1 MPVPGG
7 GFDYA
12 SGTSLSAAHVSGVIA
27 LLVAERPGL
36 AGNDIRALLARS
48 QSGPETSVNACRALA
63 QLLAR
68 AGCADGAAAN
78 HVR

>member
-1 MPVPGG
+1 MPGG

-36 AGNDIRALLARS
+36 GRDDVQSLLMHS
-48 QSGPETSVNACRALA
+48 QADPDAPVNACRALA
-63 QLLAR
+63 QLLGR
-68 AGCADGAAAN
+68 AGCADGAAARN
-78 HVR
+78 SH